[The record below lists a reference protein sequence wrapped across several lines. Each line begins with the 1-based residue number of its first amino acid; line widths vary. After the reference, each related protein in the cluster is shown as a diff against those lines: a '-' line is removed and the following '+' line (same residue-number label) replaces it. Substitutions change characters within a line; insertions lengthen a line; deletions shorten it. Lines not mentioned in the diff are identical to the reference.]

1 MAKNDQ
7 YQAMLEYR
15 KYQII
20 HLHELFKK
28 INRAC
33 QPYQEQSLNKSEM
46 EQSGL
51 ALLLMDYMACGHSTV
66 TYACSNML
74 HLKNNVTTRCHYSL
88 REIFQCLETQS
99 EPYDA
104 NFCTF
109 SDSYDKILRL
119 LSMRQTNITDLMN
132 ACRELGRMAERICNR
147 LAMHVVALCREADPS
162 LQTAQEPAPSV
173 ESSYTKELRH
183 KIIQKREQMVMRGN
197 MPHIWNTSSG
207 TSYF

>member
-74 HLKNNVTTRCHYSL
+74 HLKNNVTTRCRYSL
-88 REIFQCLETQS
+88 REMFRCLEKQEEANDS
-99 EPYDA
+99 
-104 NFCTF
+104 NFCAF
-109 SDSYDKILRL
+109 SDAYDNVLRH
-119 LSMRQTNITDLMN
+119 LSMGQTNITDLIN
-132 ACRELGRMAERICNR
+132 ACKELGRTTEHICNQ
-147 LAMHVVALCREADPS
+147 LAGCVLALRREKDPS
-162 LQTAQEPAPSV
+162 LQTAR
-173 ESSYTKELRH
+173 ESSPTVSCANELRH
-183 KIIQKREQMVMRGN
+183 RIMQRREQLETWEN
-197 MPHIWNTSSG
+197 KPHIWKASSG